1 MPIVTPGSGGRD
13 RRAELLPPE
22 LLPLFDD
29 RFVRSCDLVEEY
41 VRALAGGVVR
51 DAERTGAGGARVA
64 PGMERAADW
73 LVRAARGEAGAPP
86 PREPSEIAAEQEA
99 HDPSALPTY
108 RIAAA
113 AAAAWPAVLRG
124 ELRGDAALFSPENA
138 ALWPDYFSNDNP
150 LYAIN
155 NRVGALAAER
165 WAPAGPLRILELGG
179 GLGSASL
186 ALLDALEAAG
196 RLGDVAE
203 YRFTELA
210 PPFLRRAQRT
220 LGARRPGFPFAYAR
234 ADIDAPLAGQGI
246 APESADLAWAVN
258 TVHVAKDLAATLAE
272 LRAVLRP
279 GGLLLLGECLRP
291 FPGMP
296 VYPEFVF
303 LLLDPFRSPRLD
315 PELRPEPGFLT
326 PEAWQAS
333 LRGAGFVEPL
343 VFPDVARIR
352 DVYPAFFVG
361 ALGARRP

>member
-13 RRAELLPPE
+13 MRAELLPPE

-41 VRALAGGVVR
+41 VRALAMAVVR
-51 DAERTGAGGARVA
+51 EAGLDGTARGPLAAGMDGAAER
-64 PGMERAADW
+64 
-73 LVRAARGEAGAPP
+73 LVRAARGEAGAPA
-86 PREPSEIAAEQEA
+86 PREPETIAAEQQA
-99 HDPSALPTY
+99 HDPAALPTY
-108 RIAAA
+108 RIAEA

-124 ELRGDAALFSPENA
+124 EVRGEEALFSPVNA

-155 NRVGALAAER
+155 NRVGAQGAAR
-165 WAPAGPLRILELGG
+165 ALPAGPLRVLELGG

-196 RLGDVAE
+196 RLGDLVE

-220 LGARRPGFPFAYAR
+220 LGARRPGLPIAYAR
-234 ADIDAPLAGQGI
+234 ADIDQPLAGQGI
-246 APESADLAWAVN
+246 APGSVDLAWAVN
-258 TVHVAKDLAATLAE
+258 TVHVARDLGATLAE
-272 LRAVLRP
+272 LRTALRP
-279 GGLLLLGECLRP
+279 GGVLVLGECLRP
-291 FPGMP
+291 YPGAP

-303 LLLDPFRSPRLD
+303 HLLEPFRAPRLD
-315 PELRPEPGFLT
+315 AALRPEPGFLT

-333 LRGAGFVEPL
+333 FLAAGFEPL
-343 VFPDVARIR
+343 PIYPDVVRIR
-352 DVYPAFFVG
+352 AVYPAFFVG

>member
-13 RRAELLPPE
+13 MRAELLPPE

-29 RFVRSCDLVEEY
+29 RFVRSCDLVDEY
-41 VRALAGGVVR
+41 VRALARAVVR
-51 DAERTGAGGARVA
+51 DAELTGAGRGRVA
-64 PGMERAADW
+64 AGMERAVDW
-73 LVRAARGEAGAPP
+73 LVRAACGEADAPP
-86 PREPSEIAAEQEA
+86 PREPVEVAAEQEA
-99 HDPSALPTY
+99 HDPAALPTF

-124 ELRGDAALFSPENA
+124 EVRGDAALFSPENA
-138 ALWPDYFSNDNP
+138 ALWPEYFSNDNP

-155 NRVGALAAER
+155 NRVGALAAQR
-165 WAPAGPLRILELGG
+165 WLPAGSLRVLEVGG

-196 RLGDVAE
+196 RLADVAE
-203 YRFTELA
+203 YRFTELV

-220 LGARRPGFPFAYAR
+220 LGARRPGLPLTYAR
-234 ADIDAPLAGQGI
+234 VDIDAPLAGQGI
-246 APESADLAWAVN
+246 APECVDLAWAVN
-258 TVHVAKDLAATLAE
+258 TVHVAKDLGATLAE
-272 LRAVLRP
+272 LRAALRP

-303 LLLDPFRSPRLD
+303 LLLDPFRAPRLD

-326 PEAWQAS
+326 PESWLAS
-333 LRGAGFVEPL
+333 LRAAGFAAPQ

-352 DVYPAFFVG
+352 EVYPAFFVG

>member
-13 RRAELLPPE
+13 MRAELLPPE
-22 LLPLFDD
+22 LLPHFDD

-41 VRALAGGVVR
+41 VRALAGRVVR
-51 DAERTGAGGARVA
+51 EAELAGAGRGRVT
-64 PGMERAADW
+64 PGMDPAVDW
-73 LVRAARGEAGAPP
+73 LVRAARSGAGAPP
-86 PREPSEIAAEQEA
+86 PREPSAIAAEQET

-124 ELRGDAALFSPENA
+124 EVRGDAALFSPENA

-155 NRVGALAAER
+155 NRVAALAAQR
-165 WAPAGPLRILELGG
+165 WAAPGPLRILELGG

-210 PPFLRRAQRT
+210 PPFLRRAQRL
-220 LGARRPGFPFAYAR
+220 LGAQRPGLPITYSR
-234 ADIDAPLAGQGI
+234 VDIDAPLAGQGI
-246 APESADLAWAVN
+246 ASESADLAWTVN
-258 TVHVAKDLAATLAE
+258 TVHVAKDLAATLTE
-272 LRAVLRP
+272 LRAALRP

-303 LLLDPFRSPRLD
+303 LLLDPFRAPRLD
-315 PELRPEPGFLT
+315 PALRPEPGFLT
-326 PEAWQAS
+326 PEAWVAS
-333 LRGAGFVEPL
+333 LGSAGYASPL
-343 VFPDVARIR
+343 IYPDVARIR

>member
-13 RRAELLPPE
+13 MRAELLPPE

-29 RFVRSCDLVEEY
+29 RFVRSCDLVDEY
-41 VRALAGGVVR
+41 VRALARVVVR
-51 DAERTGAGGARVA
+51 DAELAGAGRGRVA
-64 PGMERAADW
+64 PGMERAVDW
-73 LVRAARGEAGAPP
+73 LWRAAGGATDAPA
-86 PREPSEIAAEQEA
+86 PREPAAIAAEQEA

-108 RIAAA
+108 RIAAVA
-113 AAAAWPAVLRG
+113 AGVWPAVLRG

-138 ALWPDYFSNDNP
+138 GLWPDYFSNDNP

-155 NRVGALAAER
+155 NRVGALAAQR
-165 WAPAGPLRILELGG
+165 WLPAGPLRILELGG
-179 GLGSASL
+179 GLGSATL
-186 ALLDALEAAG
+186 ALLDALEATG
-196 RLGDVAE
+196 RLGDVAA

-220 LGARRPGFPFAYAR
+220 LGACRPGLPLTYAR
-234 ADIDAPLAGQGI
+234 VDIDAPLAGQGI
-246 APESADLAWAVN
+246 APESVDLAWAVN
-258 TVHVAKDLAATLAE
+258 TVHVARDLGATLAE
-272 LRAVLRP
+272 LRTALRP

-291 FPGMP
+291 FPGLP

-303 LLLDPFRSPRLD
+303 LLLDPFRAPRLD

-326 PEAWQAS
+326 PESWLAS
-333 LRGAGFVEPL
+333 LRAAGFTAPQ

-352 DVYPAFFVG
+352 EVYPAFFVG